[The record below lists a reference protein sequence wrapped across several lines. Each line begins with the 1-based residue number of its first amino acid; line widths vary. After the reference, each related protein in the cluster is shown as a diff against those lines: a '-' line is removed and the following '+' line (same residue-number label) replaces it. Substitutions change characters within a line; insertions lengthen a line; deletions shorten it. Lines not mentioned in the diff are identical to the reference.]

1 MKLKLETGYRNRQR
15 TKPGKIKHLNSSKYV
30 TNPPLQKSEETTTP
44 SVQIFKRLNW
54 VKTAISDLEKY
65 GEMAKSIGAIKFNQ
79 VMN

>member
-44 SVQIFKRLNW
+44 SSQIFKRPNR
-54 VKTAISDLEKY
+54 VKTAISDLKKY
-65 GEMAKSIGAIKFNQ
+65 EEIDKSI
-79 VMN
+79 